1 MFYDYIYLDMERI
14 SAYGTKLGMKK
25 PNLSQM
31 TEKTTNNREKQC
43 IEGES
48 IGKQEIVKEYMNF
61 ETDETYFEDFEQK
74 LEAVKERGLFF
85 DISDDSNE
93 KFDFTNLNKRSIL
106 KFEAKLL
113 IPEEFGQ
120 AEFVKT
126 VLKNPYGKS
135 ALFESIEDSDMP
147 KEFLNDLIND
157 DKNIPIY
164 FEVCDYNLYSTI
176 KGKNFCNMGY
186 SDFEEN
192 VEEEVTI
199 VAKVEKVDNVP
210 KNIMI
215 YDVYKDLLNMNRAM
229 RRSMAETNNG
239 GLQEKITI
247 KGKSVKLA
255 ILAIY
260 K

>member
-1 MFYDYIYLDMERI
+1 MFYDYIYLDMDRI

-48 IGKQEIVKEYMNF
+48 VGKQEILKEYMNF
-61 ETDETYFEDFEQK
+61 ETDETYFEEFEQK
-74 LEAVKERGLFF
+74 LETVKGKGLFF

-93 KFDFTNLNKRSIL
+93 KADFINLNKRSIL

-120 AEFVKT
+120 ADFIKT
-126 VLKNPYGKS
+126 VLQNPYGKS
-135 ALFESIEDSDMP
+135 ALLGSIEDNDMP
-147 KEFLNDLIND
+147 KEFLNDLINED
-157 DKNIPIY
+157 RNIPIY
-164 FEVCDYNLYSTI
+164 FEVGDYKLYSTI
-176 KGKNFCNMGY
+176 KGKNFCNIGY

-192 VEEEVTI
+192 VGDEVTI
-199 VAKVEKVDNVP
+199 VAKVEKVDNVSR
-210 KNIMI
+210 NIMI

-229 RRSMAETNNG
+229 RRSMEESNSG
-239 GLQEKITI
+239 GFTEKITI
-247 KGKSVKLA
+247 EGKSVKLV